1 MSLTISHNRAH
12 LVSDVKNTAAPAPI
26 KINQDANIYVAEI
39 TTGNTV
45 SFDLANGRQGY
56 LLCME
61 GSAQLEGA
69 HGSESLDRH
78 DAAEVFGSNSFTVTP
93 LNGQS
98 AHLLLVEM
106 EFTGIGRSD
115 L

>member
-1 MSLTISHNRAH
+1 
-12 LVSDVKNTAAPAPI
+12 
-26 KINQDANIYVAEI
+26 
-39 TTGNTV
+39 
-45 SFDLANGRQGY
+45 
-56 LLCME
+56 ME
-61 GSAQLEGA
+61 GSAQIEGA

-78 DAAEVFGSNSFTVTP
+78 DAAEVFGANSFMVTP

-106 EFTGIGRSD
+106 EFTGIRRSD